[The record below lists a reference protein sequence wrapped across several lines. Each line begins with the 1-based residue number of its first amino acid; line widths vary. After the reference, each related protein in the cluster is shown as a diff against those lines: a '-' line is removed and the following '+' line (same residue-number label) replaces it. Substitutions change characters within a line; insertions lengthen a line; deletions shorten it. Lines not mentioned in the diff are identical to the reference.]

1 MCQGARNY
9 TKCHTHNPH
18 LSYLNPHKYP
28 RDRYLYFPKDADEE
42 IGIKK
47 FSNETNAM
55 RLVSANARM
64 EPV

>member
-18 LSYLNPHKYP
+18 LFYLKPHKYP
-28 RDRYLYFPKDADEE
+28 RDRYLYFPKEVDEE

-47 FSNETNAM
+47 FSNETNAT